1 MSCLHLQPQRYEYE
15 LRDTLDHLRHTL
27 EEREHDLRRCTYF
40 IEPFARV
47 RLRLLRSVRHELEE
61 RQCALQERRNRLQQG
76 RAKLES
82 ISNACT
88 QLCTESNHK
97 STELR
102 GVQMRLSKERARLLR
117 ELDLIYPID
126 LVNARDLL
134 YSLVGI
140 PLPNGIATTKANAS
154 ALVHKTDMGE
164 ASTVLS
170 YVAQVALLLSK
181 YLHTPLP
188 YPLTS
193 VGSRATIQDRISVMS
208 GPRSYVRSYIPS
220 R

>member
-1 MSCLHLQPQRYEYE
+1 MR
-15 LRDTLDHLRHTL
+15 
-27 EEREHDLRRCTYF
+27 
-40 IEPFARV
+40 I
-47 RLRLLRSVRHELEE
+47 RLRRSVRRDLEE
-61 RQCALQERRNRLQQG
+61 RQYALQERRDRLQQG
-76 RAKLES
+76 RMKLES
-82 ISNACT
+82 INNTCT
-88 QLCTESNHK
+88 QLCNESNHV

-102 GVQMRLSKERARLLR
+102 AVQVRLLNERARLLR

-134 YSLVGI
+134 YSLVGM

-154 ALVHKTDMGE
+154 ALVHKTDMVE

-170 YVAQVALLLSK
+170 YVAQIALLLSK

-208 GPRSYVRSYIPS
+208 GPRSYVHPS
-220 R
+220 FPSP